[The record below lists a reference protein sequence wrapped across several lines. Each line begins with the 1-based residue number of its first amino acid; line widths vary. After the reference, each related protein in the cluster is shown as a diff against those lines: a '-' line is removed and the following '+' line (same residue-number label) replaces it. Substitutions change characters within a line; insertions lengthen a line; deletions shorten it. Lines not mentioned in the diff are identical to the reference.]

1 MDERGDE
8 LDIELGSFSLLPNGE
23 YQDTT
28 KICKTEFLWMRYAP
42 SGNLLQNLR
51 AYPFFDKFRDTLADL
66 GGAPAMRELAT
77 AAFIV
82 AYLGFLAPE

>member
-1 MDERGDE
+1 
-8 LDIELGSFSLLPNGE
+8 
-23 YQDTT
+23 
-28 KICKTEFLWMRYAP
+28 MRYAP